1 MVKKEIIYK
10 DIGGVPIKPKGFQK
24 STLTIPT
31 MAERREGAA
40 PKEVYIERKWAM
52 VKVAWDNLRRR
63 EPET

>member
-40 PKEVYIERKWAM
+40 PKEVYIERK
-52 VKVAWDNLRRR
+52 
-63 EPET
+63 